1 MNRRIL
7 TIALVIL
14 LLPTSS
20 KAADKQLTFDGDSM
34 VSNIPVLL
42 SAALA
47 SMGQSWHVQD
57 KSKPGDDIGQML
69 FGQKQ
74 VNQTYN
80 KAAPMNVLV
89 EWGGTNTGAE
99 GIDATTAAA
108 QMQQYLRNALVV
120 GWRPIHISMLRRFYS
135 YYQWKPSM
143 DGFRDS
149 YNATMKAWCPV
160 YNVIYLDLDGAMS
173 YATVWCNGQIVG
185 GWPYGYSS
193 WRVDLSPVI
202 KPGGDNV
209 IAIRLDNSANS

>member
-7 TIALVIL
+7 AIALAIL
-14 LLPTSS
+14 LLLPASS
-20 KAADKQLTFDGDSM
+20 KAADKQLTFDGDSL

-47 SMGQSWHVQD
+47 SMGQPWHVQD
-57 KSKPGDDIGQML
+57 KSKGGDDIGNML
-69 FGQKQ
+69 AGQKQ

-135 YYQWKPSM
+135 FYQWNPSM
-143 DGFRDS
+143 DGFRDG
-149 YNATMKAWCPV
+149 YNAAMKAWCPV
-160 YNVIYLDLDGAMS
+160 YNVIYLDLDGDPRLAD
-173 YATVWCNGQIVG
+173 YTNTTYFADGTHLTDAGKQIVVG
-185 GWPYGYSS
+185 
-193 WRVDLSPVI
+193 RLL
-202 KPGGDNV
+202 
-209 IAIRLDNSANS
+209 AILP